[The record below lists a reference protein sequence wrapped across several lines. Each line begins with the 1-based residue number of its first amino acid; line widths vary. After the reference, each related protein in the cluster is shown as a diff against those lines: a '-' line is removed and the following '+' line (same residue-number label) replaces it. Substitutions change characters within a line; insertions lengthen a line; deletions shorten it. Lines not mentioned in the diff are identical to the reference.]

1 MNNLSIF
8 VRIDRLLSLG
18 VWKVMMTSELN
29 SYAFRWALQKELNP
43 AQEPYT
49 YNTWYNFM
57 KKSNFTSQ
65 NDIETTYYQSLAK
78 N

>member
-18 VWKVMMTSELN
+18 VWKVMPSGLN

-49 YNTWYNFM
+49 YNTWYNF
-57 KKSNFTSQ
+57 KKESNFTSQ
-65 NDIETTYYQSLAK
+65 NNIETTYYQSLAK
-78 N
+78 K